1 MKISK
6 QSRRDAKRLFRSC
19 QVQGVTEDQ
28 RVRQIVQIVLN
39 SRPRGFVGI
48 LEHFK
53 RLIKLDVDRRTAVVQ
68 SSIPLGVAGQQGV
81 QSVLMARY
89 GAGLYLSF
97 VVNPGL
103 IGGLRVQVGSDV
115 FDGSVLARLNGLAD
129 GF

>member
-28 RVRQIVQIVLN
+28 RVRQVVQIVLT
-39 SRPRGFVGI
+39 SKPRGFVGI

-68 SSIPLGVAGQQGV
+68 SSVPLGAAGQQGV
-81 QSVLMARY
+81 ERVLTARY

-97 VVNPGL
+97 VVNPAL

-115 FDGSVLARLNGLAD
+115 YDGSVLARLNELAES
-129 GF
+129 F

>member
-1 MKISK
+1 MKLSK

-19 QVQGVTEDQ
+19 QVRSVTDEQ
-28 RVRQIVQIVLN
+28 KVRQVVQSVLD
-39 SRPRGFVGI
+39 RKPRGFVGI

-68 SSIPLGVAGQQGV
+68 SSIPLGADGQEGV
-81 QSVLMARY
+81 RGVLVGRY

-97 VVNPGL
+97 VVNPDL

-115 FDGSVLARLNGLAD
+115 FDGSVLARLNSLAD
-129 GF
+129 DF